1 MRGYPFHSRL
11 VSVVCTLLCL
21 MAVSGCA
28 ISKQESGITFAW
40 KKPKWS
46 NPFASASA
54 RKEAVSEKEQAES
67 GTHQKTRTVSAENP
81 FQEKESSTKIRLASA
96 NQISDRKQEISDGL
110 PSGLDPATLMLIQTE
125 FEDVPA
131 EERKKWY
138 EELRQVPP
146 SMIPQILRMRRLAQ
160 KAARESSLTGQSST
174 RERTSLKLTSN
185 SQQQRFESEP
195 APTDQTPWSDRDPS
209 RRELKLGESRRQP
222 WDSPVP
228 GGSPGHQID
237 VAQKQKSVVPSPLDS
252 PETMLL
258 ESLINPQNGEQ
269 DFQKALDQFIAIAER
284 RVASLQPGD
293 TEKQKQ
299 EFIAGHA
306 YLRMLYLMANRQ
318 ERALEAIPDIP
329 PADQEFWQQMFWAL
343 SNYFDT
349 EGIPNAS
356 DRATHTISQLGEAIE
371 RLRQRAN
378 LELRNVLFCTKI
390 DGFGT
395 YDRFERSEFSPGQPV
410 LIYAEVRNF
419 LSSPTANGQYKTILK
434 STIEI
439 HRAGSQGG
447 MISKQ
452 EFPPTEDLCRNRRT
466 DYFHSYLLNMPKDL
480 PAGPYVLKL
489 IVEDQVNHKVAS
501 YLVNFSII

>member
-1 MRGYPFHSRL
+1 M
-11 VSVVCTLLCL
+11 
-21 MAVSGCA
+21 
-28 ISKQESGITFAW
+28 
-40 KKPKWS
+40 
-46 NPFASASA
+46 
-54 RKEAVSEKEQAES
+54 
-67 GTHQKTRTVSAENP
+67 
-81 FQEKESSTKIRLASA
+81 
-96 NQISDRKQEISDGL
+96 
-110 PSGLDPATLMLIQTE
+110 
-125 FEDVPA
+125 
-131 EERKKWY
+131 
-138 EELRQVPP
+138 
-146 SMIPQILRMRRLAQ
+146 
-160 KAARESSLTGQSST
+160 
-174 RERTSLKLTSN
+174 
-185 SQQQRFESEP
+185 
-195 APTDQTPWSDRDPS
+195 
-209 RRELKLGESRRQP
+209 
-222 WDSPVP
+222 
-228 GGSPGHQID
+228 
-237 VAQKQKSVVPSPLDS
+237 
-252 PETMLL
+252 
-258 ESLINPQNGEQ
+258 INPQNGEQ
-269 DFQKALDQFIAIAER
+269 DFRKSLDQFISIAER

-318 ERALEAIPDIP
+318 ERALEAIPDVP
-329 PADQEFWQQMFWAL
+329 PADQEFWQQMFWAM

-356 DRATHTISQLGEAIE
+356 DRATHTISQLGEAME

-395 YDRFERSEFSPGQPV
+395 YDRFERSEFTPGQPV

-419 LSSPTANGQYKTILK
+419 LSSPTANGQYKTVLK

-480 PAGPYVLKL
+480 PVGPYVLKL
-489 IVEDQVNHKVAS
+489 VVEDQLNHKVAS
-501 YLVNFSII
+501 YMVNFSII

>member
-1 MRGYPFHSRL
+1 MRGYPFQSRL

-40 KKPKWS
+40 KKPKWK
-46 NPFASASA
+46 NPFLSTTAQN
-54 RKEAVSEKEQAES
+54 EAASEKEQAELS
-67 GTHQKTRTVSAENP
+67 APQKNRTVSAKNP
-81 FQEKESSTKIRLASA
+81 FQEKEASTKIRLASA
-96 NQISDRKQEISDGL
+96 NQISDRKQENSDGL
-110 PSGLDPATLMLIQTE
+110 PSGLDPATVMLIQTE
-125 FEDVPA
+125 FEDVPVA
-131 EERKKWY
+131 ERKKWY

-160 KAARESSLTGQSST
+160 KAARESSSTGQASS
-174 RERTSLKLTSN
+174 RERTSLKLASN
-185 SQQQRFESEP
+185 SQQQQFEP
-195 APTDQTPWSDRDPS
+195 APTPADQLPWSNQEPS
-209 RRELKLGESRRQP
+209 SRELKLGQSRRQP
-222 WDSPVP
+222 WESSVS
-228 GGSPGHQID
+228 GGSSGHQID
-237 VAQKQKSVVPSPLDS
+237 VAQKQKSVVPPPLDS

-258 ESLINPQNGEQ
+258 ESMINPQNGEQ
-269 DFQKALDQFIAIAER
+269 DFRKSLDQFISIAER

-318 ERALEAIPDIP
+318 ERALEAIPDVP
-329 PADQEFWQQMFWAL
+329 PADQEFWQQMFWAM

-356 DRATHTISQLGEAIE
+356 DRATHTISQLGEAME

-395 YDRFERSEFSPGQPV
+395 YDRFERSEFTPGQPV

-419 LSSPTANGQYKTILK
+419 LSSPTANGQYKTVLK

-480 PAGPYVLKL
+480 PVGPYVLKL
-489 IVEDQVNHKVAS
+489 VVEDQLNHKVAS
-501 YLVNFSII
+501 YMVNFSII